1 MNDKTIIKRIRDWE
15 PDHND
20 FAFGRTLI
28 IIEDYSKTVQRY
40 GAEDFHYGALLYSI
54 LSLREKF
61 DQHKKQFNEFLC
73 NDYWT
78 AQSIL
83 ENRVGVEKILKRY
96 GFQDRKIQSVF
107 SSAEE
112 WPKMNITK
120 RMREDKNKGLGE
132 IIRKEIDDRMYGVGY
147 KFASLFIR
155 MSGYEDIAPIDNWAT
170 MYLESRGV
178 TGRHARSGLKPK
190 QYVVYENKLREY
202 AERFN
207 VSVALFQAT
216 IYATWSTWK
225 KDSGILPN
233 YR

>member
-1 MNDKTIIKRIRDWE
+1 MNDKTIMERIGQWE

-20 FAFGRTLI
+20 FAFGRTLM
-28 IIEDYSKTVQRY
+28 IIEDYSKTVERY

-73 NDYWT
+73 NGYWT

-83 ENRVGVEKILKRY
+83 ENRVGVEKILRGY

-107 SSAEE
+107 SSAAE
-112 WPKMNITK
+112 WNKMHITK
-120 RMREDKNKGLGE
+120 RMHKDKKKGLGE
-132 IIRKEIDDRMYGVGY
+132 IIREEMVARMNGVGY

-155 MSGYEDIAPIDNWAT
+155 MSGYEDIVPVDAWA
-170 MYLESRGV
+170 MKYVESRGFV
-178 TGRHARSGLKPK
+178 NRHKSSGLKPD
-190 QYVVYENKLREY
+190 QYVQYEKKIRGY
-202 AERFN
+202 AKKFD
-207 VSVALFQAT
+207 VSPALFQAT

-225 KDSGILPN
+225 KDAHVEP
-233 YR
+233 